1 MINWK
6 VRFKNKAFWLAFIPA
21 IALVVQTVGK
31 LFGIEIEVTQTVEG
45 LLNVVNALFV
55 VLAIIGIV
63 NDPTTATL
71 SDSVRALSYDTPK
84 ED

>member
-1 MINWK
+1 MINWR

-21 IALVVQTVGK
+21 IALVVQNVGK
-31 LFGIEIEVTQTVEG
+31 LFGFEIEVTQTVEG
-45 LLNVVNALFV
+45 LLNVINAVFV

-71 SDSVRALSYDTPK
+71 SDSVRALSYETPK